1 MVLSDSA
8 LTQQKHPKMIVVA
21 AFGHGGAL
29 VWLVAP

>member
-1 MVLSDSA
+1 MVLPDSI
-8 LTQQKHPKMIVVA
+8 LTRQKHPKMIVVA